1 MFNRYCI
8 TLLIFFIGCQSKGF
22 KDNQLQI
29 LAKVGNRVI
38 TLQDYLHRSEYS
50 LRPDYCRG
58 NLYIHKKIILNN
70 LIAEKLLAIESDK
83 VKNNNRSNN
92 LLAFLKGRKEQAMRQ
107 LLYYEKG
114 YKKVELKDDE
124 INHFFKISERTYH
137 VNYFSFPGG
146 NFADSVNQAMND
158 GIPIEKIYSINFEG
172 NIPSR
177 DVSWIDNN
185 DPIISDKLFNNQIKK
200 GDIIGPYTLKD
211 GSAFLLKV
219 NGWTDH
225 LDLSEKSY
233 LDKKEKVINTLKD
246 RKGREIYRVFIG
258 KIMKGKEINFNKD
271 VFLPYSQSIQNQF
284 FRSRKQK
291 ENAIS
296 NALFDSGEFLSLE
309 DIKPM
314 NQKYKNLDLFTLN
327 GDNWTVK
334 DFEKEISS
342 HPLVF
347 RKKKMKHSEFSTQF
361 KLAIIDFIQDLYL
374 TKEAYK
380 IGLDKTNTVKLNESL
395 WSDSFSAYQ
404 AAKLWME
411 SQSESDKQHILMKP
425 IIDVLQK
432 KYSSEI
438 FINMNLFES
447 ISLSNVDM
455 FVTQSNVPYPVIVP
469 SFPSFTNDSYLD
481 YGSEIK

>member
-1 MFNRYCI
+1 
-8 TLLIFFIGCQSKGF
+8 
-22 KDNQLQI
+22 
-29 LAKVGNRVI
+29 
-38 TLQDYLHRSEYS
+38 
-50 LRPDYCRG
+50 
-58 NLYIHKKIILNN
+58 
-70 LIAEKLLAIESDK
+70 
-83 VKNNNRSNN
+83 
-92 LLAFLKGRKEQAMRQ
+92 
-107 LLYYEKG
+107 
-114 YKKVELKDDE
+114 
-124 INHFFKISERTYH
+124 
-137 VNYFSFPGG
+137 
-146 NFADSVNQAMND
+146 
-158 GIPIEKIYSINFEG
+158 
-172 NIPSR
+172 
-177 DVSWIDNN
+177 
-185 DPIISDKLFNNQIKK
+185 
-200 GDIIGPYTLKD
+200 
-211 GSAFLLKV
+211 
-219 NGWTDH
+219 
-225 LDLSEKSY
+225 
-233 LDKKEKVINTLKD
+233 
-246 RKGREIYRVFIG
+246 
-258 KIMKGKEINFNKD
+258 MKGKEINFNKD

-314 NQKYKNLDLFTLN
+314 NQKYKYLDLFTLN